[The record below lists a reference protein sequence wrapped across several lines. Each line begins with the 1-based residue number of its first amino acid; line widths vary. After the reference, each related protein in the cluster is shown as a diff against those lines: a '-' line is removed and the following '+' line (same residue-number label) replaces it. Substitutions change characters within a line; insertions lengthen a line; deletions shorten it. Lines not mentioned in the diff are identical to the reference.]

1 VYLFFI
7 INLWEN
13 MMTHTIFVAGSGGI
27 GTAVAILL
35 RHVWD
40 EETDILFG
48 DRLLF
53 IAQKACADVE
63 KIGEAEGTLSAIEMT
78 GGWADNISHCDILLD
93 CLPGSL
99 APQMARLAIK
109 NNMHYV
115 NLTEYVAETKE
126 ILSLAEGA
134 QVGLALQSG
143 LAPGFINVLGNG
155 LFQQF
160 CREYDVEKADLM
172 EMRVGA
178 LGRNAIAPH
187 FYAFTWS
194 PIGVA
199 TEYIKDAEI
208 LRNHKLEYRASLSET
223 KTLIIGGRVYEEDFT
238 SGGAADLPIA
248 LADKITNLDYKTLRY
263 PGHFQWAKDAL
274 EQCPNSQDPIAY
286 LEEHMLSQIPRV
298 EDDEVIVYAAV
309 QGTDAQGMIRRIEVD
324 YRVFP
329 LKIGNGFLR
338 AIQSTTAAGMA
349 ECARMLLTKDIKG
362 HLLQSQL
369 DPEEYLNGPFV
380 SLVYTN

>member
-1 VYLFFI
+1 
-7 INLWEN
+7 

-27 GTAVAILL
+27 GMAVAILL

-40 EETDILFG
+40 EDTDILFG
-48 DRLLF
+48 DRLQA
-53 IAQKACADVE
+53 IAQKACDEVASF
-63 KIGEAEGTLSAIEMT
+63 GEAPGTLQTIEMT
-78 GGWADNISHCDILLD
+78 GDWEEHIEHCDILLD

-99 APQMARLAIK
+99 APRMARLAIK

-126 ILSLAEGA
+126 ILALSQDAE
-134 QVGLALQSG
+134 VGLALQSG
-143 LAPGFINVLGNG
+143 LAPGFINVLGHG

-160 CREYDVEKADLM
+160 CRDYGVEKADLL

-199 TEYIKDAEI
+199 TEYIKDAEV
-208 LRNHKLEYRASLSET
+208 LRNHQLEYRASLSET

-248 LADKITNLDYKTLRY
+248 LADKIADVDYKTLRY
-263 PGHFQWAKDAL
+263 PGHFRWVKDAL
-274 EQCPNSQDPIAY
+274 EQCPNHQEPVAY
-286 LEEHMLSQIPRV
+286 LEELMLSRIPRV
-298 EDDEVIVYAAV
+298 EDDEVVIYAAV
-309 QGTDAQGMIRRIEVD
+309 QGVDSQGMIRRIEAD

-329 LKIGNGFLR
+329 LKIGNGTLR

-362 HLLQSQL
+362 PLLQSQL
-369 DPEEYLNGPFV
+369 DPEEYLTGPFV
-380 SLVYTN
+380 SLIYTN